1 MNRLSKLLPVVIAL
15 VLVLGVAGL
24 ASACPTCKD
33 GLEQGQSNQVQ
44 AYFWSILFMMSM
56 PFVIFTSM
64 SAYFYYEVCRA
75 RALKAAEATATSSL
89 AVDL

>member
-1 MNRLSKLLPVVIAL
+1 MNRFSKLLPGIVAL
-15 VLVLGVAGL
+15 VIVFCVTGL
-24 ASACPTCKD
+24 ACACPSCKD
-33 GLEQGQSNQVQ
+33 GLEQGQSNQIQ

-75 RALKAAEATATSSL
+75 RALKVAEANSPVL
-89 AVDL
+89 AGDL